1 MSNQQ
6 RDLVADLER
15 CRRVAAYGTTV
26 AYSSSNK
33 EAEELHGDM
42 FGMLLHVLP
51 RAIRAEARVK
61 ELERIRQAAAGFLRT
76 LVSARQ
82 QHCARLCDF
91 LGRPMPPLVRNDDV
105 CRQCES
111 GACSVPG
118 MLAILADWEAQS
130 DERLM
135 GVSAIQQ
142 AGFRAQA
149 AGRGAC

>member
-61 ELERIRQAAAGFLRT
+61 ELERVHPTKSISAMNAWISAIGLRT
-76 LVSARQ
+76 T
-82 QHCARLCDF
+82 
-91 LGRPMPPLVRNDDV
+91 
-105 CRQCES
+105 
-111 GACSVPG
+111 
-118 MLAILADWEAQS
+118 
-130 DERLM
+130 
-135 GVSAIQQ
+135 
-142 AGFRAQA
+142 
-149 AGRGAC
+149 